1 MDARLATP
9 SARSPRRHAQP
20 QGSPRVCAVVGSSAT
35 EEQLRAALAAVGER
49 CEPLGGSWAMQLYV
63 KGQQFTVHR
72 LPRPVSAP
80 RTLDVILPSLAQFD
94 VVLLACEGDSS
105 GSVGERWVIEAV
117 RRAGAGFTDRELAGI
132 DAAMPLLGRFAIPEP
147 VMAGWALVFRDHY
160 VENSVGFLAA
170 MERVGVPAQWVYA
183 LSKGDRTRNRD
194 QVHET
199 FLRRGYRSDVLD
211 NSFINATSTAAK
223 QDHARQSAERV
234 AEFIRQ
240 AHAVHRR
247 VLVIDNGGLLA
258 LGHGPAGGARADAA
272 IELTVSGLKRIKAA
286 GAVEIPVVNL
296 ARSAVK
302 THLGY
307 NEIADSCLRRLREVV
322 SGEKFIGRRVAV
334 VDPDILAL
342 IQAAEQGFETYRTMA
357 QALSATRPLLIV
369 GTAGEQVID

>member
-1 MDARLATP
+1 M
-9 SARSPRRHAQP
+9 
-20 QGSPRVCAVVGSSAT
+20 
-35 EEQLRAALAAVGER
+35 
-49 CEPLGGSWAMQLYV
+49 
-63 KGQQFTVHR
+63 
-72 LPRPVSAP
+72 
-80 RTLDVILPSLAQFD
+80 
-94 VVLLACEGDSS
+94 
-105 GSVGERWVIEAV
+105 
-117 RRAGAGFTDRELAGI
+117 
-132 DAAMPLLGRFAIPEP
+132 
-147 VMAGWALVFRDHY
+147 
-160 VENSVGFLAA
+160 
-170 MERVGVPAQWVYA
+170 
-183 LSKGDRTRNRD
+183 
-194 QVHET
+194 
-199 FLRRGYRSDVLD
+199 
-211 NSFINATSTAAK
+211 
-223 QDHARQSAERV
+223 
-234 AEFIRQ
+234 
-240 AHAVHRR
+240 
-247 VLVIDNGGLLA
+247 LA